1 MQTNEI
7 ASPMADRKMQSF
19 VAGYSVAYAFITEEE
34 RAGPAIDRTGEEGG
48 AMQRYGAAAMNYI
61 QLSAYGRS
69 SDGTS
74 RRSTDV
80 ERDDQ
85 VFTDLARRTSVIEAG
100 KELSACKLWSSSGF
114 YSFSARQRQ

>member
-48 AMQRYGAAAMNYI
+48 AMQRYGAVAMNYI

-69 SDGTS
+69 SEGASTS
-74 RRSTDV
+74 STDV
-80 ERDDQ
+80 ERDNH
-85 VFTDLARRTSVIEAG
+85 VFTDLPRRTSEIEAG
-100 KELSACKLWSSSGF
+100 KKPSGRGLGSAT
-114 YSFSARQRQ
+114 FSARQRQ